1 MDAGQR
7 LWSDRKGDV
16 QMRMR
21 FVPLALCLV
30 LAACGG
36 GGGGLSYNPPGP
48 SGGQTPAPT
57 ATPSPTPTPAP
68 VPQASQST
76 VTFSSSSAQNIS
88 VTESGYT
95 GTFTESDTCN
105 PLSGAIAG
113 VAMQSNANGAATYAI
128 TPLAAGV
135 CNVTISDTSGRG
147 TTISVS
153 VASAAIT
160 IH

>member
-1 MDAGQR
+1 MKIHLA
-7 LWSDRKGDV
+7 
-16 QMRMR
+16 
-21 FVPLALCLV
+21 PLALCAL

-36 GGGGLSYNPPGP
+36 AGGGSSYTPSNP
-48 SGGQTPAPT
+48 STGQTPAPT
-57 ATPSPTPTPAP
+57 PTPSPTPTPAA

-76 VTFSSSSAQNIS
+76 VTFSSGSAQNVN

-105 PLSGAIAG
+105 PLSGAIAS
-113 VAMQSNANGAATYAI
+113 VAPQSNAHGSATYAI
-128 TPLAAGV
+128 TPLSAGV

>member
-1 MDAGQR
+1 MKSR
-7 LWSDRKGDV
+7 LV
-16 QMRMR
+16 I
-21 FVPLALCLV
+21 LALCAT

-36 GGGGLSYNPPGP
+36 GGGSSYTPSGP
-48 SGGQTPAPT
+48 SGGQTATPAPT
-57 ATPSPTPTPAP
+57 PTPTPTPTPAP
-68 VPQASQST
+68 VPQASQTS
-76 VTFSSSSAQNIS
+76 VTFASGSAQNVSI
-88 VTESGYT
+88 TESGYT

-105 PLSGAIAG
+105 PLSGAIAS
-113 VAMQSNANGAATYAI
+113 VAAQSNANGAATYAI
-128 TPLAAGV
+128 TPLAAGT

>member
-1 MDAGQR
+1 M
-7 LWSDRKGDV
+7 K
-16 QMRMR
+16 MR
-21 FVPLALCLV
+21 FVSLALCAL

-36 GGGGLSYNPPGP
+36 GGGSSYNPSGP

-57 ATPSPTPTPAP
+57 PTPSPTSTPTPA
-68 VPQASQST
+68 VAPQASQTT
-76 VTFSSSSAQNIS
+76 VTFSSGSAQNVS

-95 GTFTESDTCN
+95 GAFHESDTCN

-113 VAMQSNANGAATYAI
+113 VAATSNGNGTATYAI
-128 TPLAAGV
+128 TPLSAGV
-135 CNVTISDTSGRG
+135 CNVTISDASGHG